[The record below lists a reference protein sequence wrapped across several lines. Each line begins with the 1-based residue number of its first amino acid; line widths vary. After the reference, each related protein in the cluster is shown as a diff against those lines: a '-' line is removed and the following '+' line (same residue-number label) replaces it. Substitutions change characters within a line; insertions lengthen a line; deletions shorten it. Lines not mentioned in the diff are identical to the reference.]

1 MLKRIIAVFSVL
13 LSFCLISGCGK
24 NDADP
29 IDRNDSAAIENYFK
43 FENAPKEI
51 VPFLK
56 GTKQLTEEDVIRISE
71 KDEPSLEDLKDY
83 ACIFSGDENAYVIEF
98 KINDRIS
105 LQYVYNSAENDVS
118 ILLVCAD
125 DSTALDIRTGDV
137 QKYINERKA

>member
-56 GTKQLTEEDVIRISE
+56 GTKQLTEEDIIRISE

-125 DSTALDIRTGDV
+125 DSTAVDIRTGDV

>member
-43 FENAPKEI
+43 FENAPKYI

-98 KINDRIS
+98 EINDRIS

-125 DSTALDIRTGDV
+125 DSTAVDIRTGDV

>member
-56 GTKQLTEEDVIRISE
+56 GTKQLTEEDIIRISE

>member
-43 FENAPKEI
+43 FENAPTEI

-98 KINDRIS
+98 EINDRIS

-125 DSTALDIRTGDV
+125 DATAVDLRTGDV

>member
-56 GTKQLTEEDVIRISE
+56 GTKQLTEEDIIRISE

-98 KINDRIS
+98 ELNDRIS
-105 LQYVYNSAENDVS
+105 LQYVYNSAENDV
-118 ILLVCAD
+118 
-125 DSTALDIRTGDV
+125 
-137 QKYINERKA
+137 

>member
-24 NDADP
+24 NDAGT

-98 KINDRIS
+98 ELNDRIS
-105 LQYVYNSAENDVS
+105 LQYVYNAAENDVS

>member
-71 KDEPSLEDLKDY
+71 KDEPSLEDLRDY

-98 KINDRIS
+98 EINDRIS

>member
-43 FENAPKEI
+43 FENVPKEI

-56 GTKQLTEEDVIRISE
+56 GTKQLTEEDIIRISE

-98 KINDRIS
+98 EINDRIS

-125 DSTALDIRTGDV
+125 DSTAVDIRTGDV

>member
-1 MLKRIIAVFSVL
+1 MLKRMIAVFSVL

-43 FENAPKEI
+43 FENVPKEI

-98 KINDRIS
+98 EINDRIS

>member
-24 NDADP
+24 NDAGT

-56 GTKQLTEEDVIRISE
+56 GTEQLTEEDVIRISE
-71 KDEPSLEDLKDY
+71 KDEPSLEDFRDY

-98 KINDRIS
+98 EINDRIS

>member
-125 DSTALDIRTGDV
+125 DSTAVDIRTGDV

>member
-43 FENAPKEI
+43 FENVPKEI

-98 KINDRIS
+98 EINDRIS

>member
-98 KINDRIS
+98 EINDRIG

-125 DSTALDIRTGDV
+125 ASTAVDIRTGDV

>member
-43 FENAPKEI
+43 FENAPKES

-56 GTKQLTEEDVIRISE
+56 GTNQLTEEDIIRISE

-98 KINDRIS
+98 EINDRIS

-125 DSTALDIRTGDV
+125 DSTAVDIRTGDV

>member
-51 VPFLK
+51 FPFLK

-98 KINDRIS
+98 EINDRIS

>member
-13 LSFCLISGCGK
+13 LSFCLISGCDK

-56 GTKQLTEEDVIRISE
+56 GTKQLTEEDIIRISE

-98 KINDRIS
+98 ELNDRIS

>member
-56 GTKQLTEEDVIRISE
+56 GTKRLTEEDVIRISE

-98 KINDRIS
+98 EINDRIS

>member
-24 NDADP
+24 NDADQ

-43 FENAPKEI
+43 LENAPKEI

-98 KINDRIS
+98 EINDRIS

-125 DSTALDIRTGDV
+125 DSTSVDIRTGDV

>member
-24 NDADP
+24 NDAGT

-43 FENAPKEI
+43 FENTPKEI

-98 KINDRIS
+98 EINDRIS

>member
-43 FENAPKEI
+43 FENVPKEI

-56 GTKQLTEEDVIRISE
+56 GTKQLTEEDIIRISE

-98 KINDRIS
+98 EINDRIS

>member
-43 FENAPKEI
+43 FENAPNEI

-98 KINDRIS
+98 EINDRIS

>member
-83 ACIFSGDENAYVIEF
+83 ACIFSGDENAYFIEF
-98 KINDRIS
+98 EINDRIS

-118 ILLVCAD
+118 ILIVCAD
-125 DSTALDIRTGDV
+125 DSTAVDIRTGDV

>member
-24 NDADP
+24 NDAGT

-56 GTKQLTEEDVIRISE
+56 RTKQLTEEDVIRISE

-98 KINDRIS
+98 EINDRIS

>member
-56 GTKQLTEEDVIRISE
+56 GTKQLTEEDVLRISE

-98 KINDRIS
+98 EINDRIG

>member
-98 KINDRIS
+98 EINDRIS

-118 ILLVCAD
+118 ILLVGAD